1 MLPHATAQPLLHA
14 VSRHQHIRAHHCHS
28 HLLSSSHTRPCPPRL
43 FTPVI
48 SLRTPHRVLL
58 FLPHICYSLQ
68 PLFVC
73 YLEHLECS
81 HQNRTSRAGK
91 LRSTPSGPDDW
102 HRVAGKIALAPL
114 LSSFLSH
121 PGTET
126 EKMKPGRARASLLAC
141 LCAAIGTAWGALAAP
156 RAAVRQQ
163 TPPRAFRCERAR
175 RAVTCVVWAV
185 GGRGSGALATWSNL
199 ECSR

>member
-1 MLPHATAQPLLHA
+1 MPLHNRYYTPSPVTSTSVHITVTHTSCPHPTPAHALHA
-14 VSRHQHIRAHHCHS
+14 CSLPSSPSGHLTACCYFCRISATLCS
-28 HLLSSSHTRPCPPRL
+28 HSSSVTWS
-43 FTPVI
+43 TWSAVI
-48 SLRTPHRVLL
+48 
-58 FLPHICYSLQ
+58 
-68 PLFVC
+68 
-73 YLEHLECS
+73 
-81 HQNRTSRAGK
+81 NRTSRAGK